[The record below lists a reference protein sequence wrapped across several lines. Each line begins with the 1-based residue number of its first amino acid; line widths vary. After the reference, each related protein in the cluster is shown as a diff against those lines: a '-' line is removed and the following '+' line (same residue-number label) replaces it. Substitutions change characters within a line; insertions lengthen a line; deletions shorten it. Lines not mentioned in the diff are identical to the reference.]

1 MTTQSEMTTVPNNH
15 DDQDRKLAVE
25 PDSVDRLLNELA
37 VTNTKPLWV
46 QMTKLNP
53 PQPAPKTIPFIWR
66 FDDIRPYL
74 IRAGELVTEKQAERR
89 VLMLVNPAMG
99 RIHTVVIKCYALKL
113 ILYRC
118 SIYN

>member
-1 MTTQSEMTTVPNNH
+1 MTTVPNNH

-53 PQPAPKTIPFIWR
+53 PQPVPKTIPFIWR
-66 FDDIRPYL
+66 FDDIRPYFDPRR
-74 IRAGELVTEKQAERR
+74 RAGCGET
-89 VLMLVNPAMG
+89 G
-99 RIHTVVIKCYALKL
+99 RAQSAYTC
-113 ILYRC
+113 
-118 SIYN
+118 